1 MTNLKRRSLLIIV
14 LSFVVVFILLIMVIA
29 PRFHASRQENSQAE
43 SEDSRS
49 YFELLKKA
57 RDSIRQS
64 PDHLP
69 GRLSSIIKNG
79 TPEQLIHFIR
89 NNFQVL
95 PTTDKGWQ
103 SAEYATRW
111 GIAGTLRAGAGTPRE
126 LAELLNMALTQ
137 MGYAS
142 KVVTL
147 KETPRNLRS
156 FFDDIQRSSFNVTLD
171 TPGYAQQLQGR
182 PLSSR
187 AEFSL
192 SDAITKPVKQAIQ
205 SDKMKIESFDNK
217 LPELPTVL
225 YTVAGKNGQAETI
238 RVANLWEGDDRPFT
252 DAPYRM
258 TVGAHEV
265 PKITLS
271 VLVALADYPDRPV
284 EILRHQWKTDELIG
298 RHLDISFIPIT
309 GDLQQALTM
318 PPKLHNTF
326 IPSIKI
332 NPSTGFD
339 SKFESNKAQYVFGD
353 PITRQGERIKQTE
366 TGFQIGDGRVA
377 MTGDSGKVANINIK
391 RLVTGHYPW
400 LKLSAEFKDENGA
413 SVYAVPASHIAATI
427 AGQSVPL
434 VVRNNLPVAPRII
447 LLIDTSTSVAPEYR
461 GNNIEILVKE
471 LAGRILAKWPDAQFK
486 IGIAGGSG
494 ASFMHWT
501 HDLDDLAANTH
512 HMALESPLWRSYARA
527 VEQKPDAIVFVTDGQ
542 AISHQF
548 GIVNTLPE
556 ELKPIYNIAPP
567 TVVLGA
573 GTEKYPLGPAFKGI
587 AEASNGIALDI
598 KDVKKSAELVNEFL
612 RERIVPYELWV
623 NAGALKEVQ
632 ASSETLLTLSAG
644 NAVGEKSFVIPNLN
658 ERAFGQSISGLY
670 LKIDSHYGT
679 TTRRLA
685 GAMLGTKSPSESDK
699 MNAQMGL
706 FGRYSLMIE
715 AGSPSLAQQL
725 DDVISSRLSWQPV
738 IEAKDLKQSKMALQQ
753 AYTLPS
759 SRFSF
764 SVPLQ
769 HLARTELPVIDLG
782 PRFWLESEQQV
793 KNGEGNELHQK
804 RIDIVPL
811 TRFFSLQ
818 KSPDKRLADTLRAS
832 LVLSDIES
840 AITQQSG
847 LKYLNTEHSALDL
860 MWA

>member
-1 MTNLKRRSLLIIV
+1 
-14 LSFVVVFILLIMVIA
+14 
-29 PRFHASRQENSQAE
+29 
-43 SEDSRS
+43 
-49 YFELLKKA
+49 
-57 RDSIRQS
+57 
-64 PDHLP
+64 
-69 GRLSSIIKNG
+69 
-79 TPEQLIHFIR
+79 
-89 NNFQVL
+89 
-95 PTTDKGWQ
+95 
-103 SAEYATRW
+103 
-111 GIAGTLRAGAGTPRE
+111 
-126 LAELLNMALTQ
+126 
-137 MGYAS
+137 
-142 KVVTL
+142 
-147 KETPRNLRS
+147 
-156 FFDDIQRSSFNVTLD
+156 
-171 TPGYAQQLQGR
+171 
-182 PLSSR
+182 
-187 AEFSL
+187 
-192 SDAITKPVKQAIQ
+192 
-205 SDKMKIESFDNK
+205 
-217 LPELPTVL
+217 
-225 YTVAGKNGQAETI
+225 
-238 RVANLWEGDDRPFT
+238 
-252 DAPYRM
+252 
-258 TVGAHEV
+258 
-265 PKITLS
+265 
-271 VLVALADYPDRPV
+271 
-284 EILRHQWKTDELIG
+284 
-298 RHLDISFIPIT
+298 
-309 GDLQQALTM
+309 
-318 PPKLHNTF
+318 
-326 IPSIKI
+326 
-332 NPSTGFD
+332 
-339 SKFESNKAQYVFGD
+339 
-353 PITRQGERIKQTE
+353 
-366 TGFQIGDGRVA
+366 

-764 SVPLQ
+764 SLPLQ
-769 HLARTELPVIDLG
+769 HLVRTELPVIDLG

-860 MWA
+860 MWAEFGLNDRQRNDAFYRLKAGWPHFMAYLVPKAGDLKAAMAIDKFTGTTLSMLDDGSGGGITESEVNANFDAIDNVLGFIASNGSPGLQSWASLEQAKMDKLRTATLTILKMEAPSLEDMIRDKACEAASDAVDSLIDSGLNVVGGSTAVELRSDIAEAIERANELAEALGFGGVDASLTIPGCE